1 MSKDIKENSRIVL
14 KRYLDDHG
22 LKYGAWAKKHLGVS
36 ACKMSRWLNGM
47 SKPNT
52 AQRTII
58 SIETN
63 KKGLKNHHVKINDWD
78 I

>member
-1 MSKDIKENSRIVL
+1 MNKEIKENSRIVL

-22 LKYGAWAKKHLGVS
+22 LKYGAWAKKHLNVS
-36 ACKMSRWLNGM
+36 IYKMSRWINGV

-52 AQRTII
+52 SQRAII
-58 SIETN
+58 SMETSR
-63 KKGLKNHHVKINDWD
+63 KGGKNHHVKIHDWD